1 MVIDPAPVEEMDSVE
16 ILRGPNIKSYPETHP
31 LTDSIESSCSL
42 KVGDNITTDH
52 IMPAGAKILP
62 LRSNIP
68 KISEHCFTVCD
79 KEFPTRVGGENYGQG
94 SSREHAALAPLFLGV
109 KAVLVKSFARI
120 HKSNLINAGI
130 LPLTFVNAEDYDKIK
145 LGDMLELPNVKD
157 EIANGKQ
164 VTVVNKTTG
173 DTIVA
178 DCELSD
184 RTRNI
189 IIAGGL
195 LDYTKENS

>member
-1 MVIDPAPVEEMDSVE
+1 M
-16 ILRGPNIKSYPETHP
+16 
-31 LTDSIESSCSL
+31 L

-62 LRSNIP
+62 YRSNIP
-68 KISEHCFTVCD
+68 HLSQFCFGVCD
-79 KEFPTRVGGENYGQG
+79 ETFPERIKKEGKGFIIGGANYGQG
-94 SSREHAALAPLFLGV
+94 SSREHAALVPLYLGV
-109 KAVLVKSFARI
+109 KAVITKSFARI

-173 DTIVA
+173 ETIVA

>member
-1 MVIDPAPVEEMDSVE
+1 MQRHS
-16 ILRGPNIKSYPETHP
+16 GKS
-31 LTDSIESSCSL
+31 I
-42 KVGDNITTDH
+42 I
-52 IMPAGAKILP
+52 
-62 LRSNIP
+62 
-68 KISEHCFTVCD
+68 
-79 KEFPTRVGGENYGQG
+79 VGGENYGKG

-157 EIANGKQ
+157 EITNGKQ
-164 VTVVNKTTG
+164 VTVINKTTG

>member
-1 MVIDPAPVEEMDSVE
+1 MDLTKFIEPTILDNTDRKGNHKGDKEFQTKDLIYIDSVE
-16 ILRGPNIKSYPETHP
+16 
-31 LTDSIESSCSL
+31 DL
-42 KVGDNITTDH
+42 K
-52 IMPAGAKILP
+52 
-62 LRSNIP
+62 
-68 KISEHCFTVCD
+68 
-79 KEFPTRVGGENYGQG
+79 
-94 SSREHAALAPLFLGV
+94 
-109 KAVLVKSFARI
+109 
-120 HKSNLINAGI
+120 
-130 LPLTFVNAEDYDKIK
+130 EDYDKIK

>member
-1 MVIDPAPVEEMDSVE
+1 MRLS
-16 ILRGPNIKSYPETHP
+16 
-31 LTDSIESSCSL
+31 
-42 KVGDNITTDH
+42 
-52 IMPAGAKILP
+52 
-62 LRSNIP
+62 
-68 KISEHCFTVCD
+68 
-79 KEFPTRVGGENYGQG
+79 
-94 SSREHAALAPLFLGV
+94 LFLGV

-164 VTVVNKTTG
+164 VTVINKTTG
-173 DTIVA
+173 
-178 DCELSD
+178 ELSD

>member
-1 MVIDPAPVEEMDSVE
+1 MCIRDRT
-16 ILRGPNIKSYPETHP
+16 LGKS
-31 LTDSIESSCSL
+31 I
-42 KVGDNITTDH
+42 I
-52 IMPAGAKILP
+52 
-62 LRSNIP
+62 
-68 KISEHCFTVCD
+68 
-79 KEFPTRVGGENYGQG
+79 VGGENYGQG

>member
-1 MVIDPAPVEEMDSVE
+1 MR
-16 ILRGPNIKSYPETHP
+16 L
-31 LTDSIESSCSL
+31 SL
-42 KVGDNITTDH
+42 
-52 IMPAGAKILP
+52 
-62 LRSNIP
+62 
-68 KISEHCFTVCD
+68 
-79 KEFPTRVGGENYGQG
+79 
-94 SSREHAALAPLFLGV
+94 LGV

-130 LPLTFVNAEDYDKIK
+130 LPLTFVNTEDYDKIK

-164 VTVVNKTTG
+164 VTIVNKTTG